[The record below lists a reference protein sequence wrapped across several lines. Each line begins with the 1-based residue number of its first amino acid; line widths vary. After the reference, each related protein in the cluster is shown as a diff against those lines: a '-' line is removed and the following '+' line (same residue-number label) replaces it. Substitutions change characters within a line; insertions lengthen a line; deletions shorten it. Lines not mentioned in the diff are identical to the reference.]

1 MIRSLDNMQTSF
13 DFLMLMMV
21 LTFISG
27 IFKKLRTK
35 KEFTGLDLFQI
46 VLYSVMWV
54 PLFFEL
60 YFEEITKEKFDDC
73 SESES
78 LERQL
83 EEANTEI
90 RDLNDMLVAL
100 REETDA
106 ELAEA
111 RELLLKVQDSMS
123 NLSTHSHEGWA
134 IACADDTFN
143 MIEQY
148 VDVIELKEKGE

>member
-111 RELLLKVQDSMS
+111 REHQKLW
-123 NLSTHSHEGWA
+123 LSLSEDYRKHH
-134 IACADDTFN
+134 
-143 MIEQY
+143 IELMRH
-148 VDVIELKEKGE
+148 VNKLKEKGDETR

>member
-83 EEANTEI
+83 EEA
-90 RDLNDMLVAL
+90 
-100 REETDA
+100 REKLEGVKELCYDFYSAGLSAGHPMTTAQSA
-106 ELAEA
+106 E
-111 RELLLKVQDSMS
+111 R
-123 NLSTHSHEGWA
+123 
-134 IACADDTFN
+134 
-143 MIEQY
+143 
-148 VDVIELKEKGE
+148 ELKELEKELDQLKEQGDE